1 MSLYG
6 HLETITRSAAE
17 GRPTRYVRPSAFLN
31 KIMNPIVVALG
42 RKTVLQ
48 VRGRT
53 SGKVLKVPM
62 DPPFEWNGTRY
73 FVSPRGET
81 HWARNLRAAGEA
93 DLRTRRGLEHVRVVE
108 IQGAERDAV
117 VTSYASTITC
127 NCRLS
132 MQMLPD
138 PADHPVFRIEP
149 TAT

>member
-1 MSLYG
+1 MGIYG
-6 HLETITRSAAE
+6 HLETNPRGGAE
-17 GRPTRYVRPSAFLN
+17 GHPRPYVRPSAFLN
-31 KIMNPIVVALG
+31 KILNPIAVALG
-42 RKTVLQ
+42 RKTVLL
-48 VRGRT
+48 VRGRK

-108 IQGAERDAV
+108 IDGAERDAV
-117 VTSYASTITC
+117 VKTYASTITC
-127 NCRLS
+127 NCRRS
-132 MQMLPD
+132 MELLPD